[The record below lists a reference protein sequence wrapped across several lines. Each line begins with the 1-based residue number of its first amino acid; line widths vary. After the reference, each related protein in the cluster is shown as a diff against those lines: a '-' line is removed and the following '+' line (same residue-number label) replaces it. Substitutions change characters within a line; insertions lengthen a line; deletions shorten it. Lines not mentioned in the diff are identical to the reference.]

1 MSLENLIGSIMQER
15 LREKEH
21 NNDIYMLWLC
31 RKHGNKN
38 IKTRHRFIIGMPL
51 GVIKVNNNNY
61 YMYNDHKIMTL
72 LLEIDD
78 NNKVQK
84 PLIMR
89 WDKWTDG
96 FISEKAIDRV
106 VNNKYRYFVRI
117 LDRGNDKKSYK
128 RLNRI
133 LRNNWDNFYFEF
145 EYLENNVKD
154 MLNNNTEATWD
165 KLGRD

>member
-1 MSLENLIGSIMQER
+1 MNLLEAIMRKRLQEQ
-15 LREKEH
+15 EH
-21 NNDIYMLWLC
+21 NNGIYMLWLC
-31 RKHGNKN
+31 RKHGNKH
-38 IKTRHRFIIGMPL
+38 IKTRHSFIIGMPL
-51 GVIKVNNNNY
+51 GVIKIDNNKY

-72 LLEIDD
+72 LPEIDD

-84 PLIMR
+84 PLVMR
-89 WDKWTDG
+89 WDKWVDG

-117 LDRGNDKKSYK
+117 LDRGNDKRSYK

-154 MLNNNTEATWD
+154 MLNNNIEATWD
-165 KLGRD
+165 KLGRNKLC